1 MTVLSAYSADGS
13 LYVMVE
19 SPRGSSIKF
28 KYDPAIDRITL
39 SRPLPAGLSY
49 PHDWGF
55 VPSTRA
61 SDGDPLD
68 ALIAWDGMSYPGVVI
83 PCRPIG
89 VLEIEQTNPLTRARE
104 RNDRVVTLPLKAPRV
119 DDVRTVFDFSDR
131 WRAELEKFF
140 LAAVAFEG
148 KDLKVLGWNGP
159 SEANEL
165 IKKSLVMS
173 DDREAERV
181 GHADGRAA
189 HRG

>member
-1 MTVLSAYSADGS
+1 MTVLSAYAADGS

-68 ALIAWDGMSYPGVVI
+68 ALIAWEGTSYPGVVI

-89 VLEIEQTNPLTRARE
+89 VLEIEQTNPRTGARE
-104 RNDRVVTLPLKAPRV
+104 RNDRVVMLPVKAPRV

-159 SEANEL
+159 SEANQL
-165 IKKSLVMS
+165 IKKSLIMS
-173 DDREAERV
+173 DDEEAERV